1 MAAAARPAPA
11 RTRSPAL
18 RPRTVTNNRR
28 LSDVTFGFWQ
38 NIYKGD
44 YGRLAVGAQ
53 YEYVKRES
61 YAGVGGAVSTTNS
74 VVFTS
79 LRYYPF

>member
-1 MAAAARPAPA
+1 MRIP
-11 RTRSPAL
+11 L
-18 RPRTVTNNRR
+18 R
-28 LSDVTFGFWQ
+28 WQ

-53 YEYVKRES
+53 YEYIKRES
-61 YAGVGGAVSTTNS
+61 FDGVGGAVSTGDN
-74 VVFTS
+74 VVLTS